1 MKKLFFI
8 LTFTIFGISASAQ
21 YTKLLDFNDTNGRY
35 PNGSLYYDGIFL
47 YGMTEYGGIKDTGT
61 IFKIKPDGSGYV
73 KLLDFTGFANG
84 SRPHGSLISDGTF
97 LYGTTMNG
105 GINNLGTIF
114 KIKTDGSGYV
124 KLLDFANVTN
134 GSNPSGSLIFDGSFL
149 YGVTG
154 YGGIKDSGTIYKIKP
169 DGSSYVKIFDF
180 AGDTNGTV
188 PYGYLFYDGTF
199 LYGMTG
205 LGGNKNNCGTI
216 YKIKPD
222 GSGYIKLYNFPGPGG
237 GYYSSS
243 LISDGTFL
251 YGTMN
256 YYDIEDYSEV
266 FKIKPDGSGYM
277 DLFGFGMYF
286 EVGSSPIFNGNYLYG
301 MTLNYGTNGY
311 GNIFRIKPDSSG
323 YTDLLDFAGATNGS
337 DPLGSLITDGTFFY
351 GMTYTGGAYNDGV
364 IFKYKDTATVGLND
378 INENNN
384 NIAIYPNPN
393 NGNMQVAYKIP
404 ENTIGTFIIY
414 DLIGKQIL
422 SYPLNSGKNTLTIS
436 ANDIDA
442 GVYFYRA
449 IAGNKVIAKDKI
461 VVIK

>member
-1 MKKLFFI
+1 
-8 LTFTIFGISASAQ
+8 
-21 YTKLLDFNDTNGRY
+21 
-35 PNGSLYYDGIFL
+35 
-47 YGMTEYGGIKDTGT
+47 
-61 IFKIKPDGSGYV
+61 
-73 KLLDFTGFANG
+73 
-84 SRPHGSLISDGTF
+84 
-97 LYGTTMNG
+97 
-105 GINNLGTIF
+105 
-114 KIKTDGSGYV
+114 
-124 KLLDFANVTN
+124 
-134 GSNPSGSLIFDGSFL
+134 
-149 YGVTG
+149 
-154 YGGIKDSGTIYKIKP
+154 
-169 DGSSYVKIFDF
+169 
-180 AGDTNGTV
+180 
-188 PYGYLFYDGTF
+188 
-199 LYGMTG
+199 
-205 LGGNKNNCGTI
+205 
-216 YKIKPD
+216 
-222 GSGYIKLYNFPGPGG
+222 
-237 GYYSSS
+237 
-243 LISDGTFL
+243 
-251 YGTMN
+251 MN